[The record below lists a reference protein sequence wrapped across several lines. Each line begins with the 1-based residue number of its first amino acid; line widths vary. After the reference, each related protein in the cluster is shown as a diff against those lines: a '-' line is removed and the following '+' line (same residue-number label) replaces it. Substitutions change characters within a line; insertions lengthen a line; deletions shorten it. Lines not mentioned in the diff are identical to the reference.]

1 MHVGE
6 NERTGLR
13 METSGVHPIMLWRFC
28 RGAPPANGHRGEK
41 LTSVAPVVEPFER
54 PSLLDAAWE
63 LPPTSVPEPRPSADP
78 GRSFASAQALFA
90 EGRLE
95 DAWEE
100 AESARAGFA
109 ALDPLMETDVLFL
122 LARIAQ
128 ERGFSRV
135 GEERV
140 ARAIAERTD
149 LAEGTVPLSWFEL
162 HAALASANGE
172 HATATGAWDAAVK
185 VARSVR
191 DQTGEGTERLCIALR
206 ALGDALLA
214 VGNHGRA
221 LTVFGDL
228 VGEARS
234 LAKGLDDPHAFRHL
248 TSALHRLGDAHNA
261 AGDAAGAIRA
271 YRDAVVEAKRAASTS
286 GETAETLWDLSVGLN
301 RLGAA
306 QLDADHAQAAIAS
319 FEKSVEARR
328 AFVEQTGRSPQALV
342 GLASSLSKLGAA
354 LEQDG
359 DLAGAEAASNEAAEL
374 DREAAAPEDSY
385 PLTMVPPPIA
395 R

>member
-1 MHVGE
+1 M
-6 NERTGLR
+6 
-13 METSGVHPIMLWRFC
+13 
-28 RGAPPANGHRGEK
+28 
-41 LTSVAPVVEPFER
+41 ER
-54 PSLLDAAWE
+54 PSLLDAAWDN
-63 LPPTSVPEPRPSADP
+63 PPTSVPEPRPSADP
-78 GRSFASAQALFA
+78 ARSFAAAQSLFA
-90 EGRLE
+90 EGRFE

-100 AESARAGFA
+100 AEGARAAFA
-109 ALDPLMETDVLFL
+109 SVDPLAETDVLYL
-122 LARIAQ
+122 LALIAQ
-128 ERGFSRV
+128 ERGFLRV

-149 LAEGTVPLSWFEL
+149 LAEGTVPLSWYEL
-162 HAALASANGE
+162 HASLASANGE

-214 VGNHGRA
+214 VGNHARA
-221 LTVFGDL
+221 LQVFRDL
-228 VGEARS
+228 VSEARALS
-234 LAKGLDDPHAFRHL
+234 AALDDPHAFRHL
-248 TSALHRLGDAHNA
+248 TSALHRMGDAHNA
-261 AGDAAGAIRA
+261 ANDVAGAISA
-271 YRDAVVEAKRAASTS
+271 YRDAVVEAKRAAAKA
-286 GETAETLWDLSVGLN
+286 GETADTLWDLSVGLN

-306 QLDADHAQAAIAS
+306 QLDADQAQAAIAS

-342 GLASSLSKLGAA
+342 GLASSLSKLSAA

-359 DLAGAEAASNEAAEL
+359 DAAGAQAASDEAAEL
-374 DREAAAPEDSY
+374 DREAAAPDDSY

>member
-1 MHVGE
+1 M
-6 NERTGLR
+6 
-13 METSGVHPIMLWRFC
+13 
-28 RGAPPANGHRGEK
+28 
-41 LTSVAPVVEPFER
+41 VEHFER
-54 PSLLDAAWE
+54 PSLIDAAWDK
-63 LPPTSVPEPRPSADP
+63 PPTSVPEPRPSADP
-78 GRSFASAQALFA
+78 GRSFSTAQTLFA

-109 ALDPLMETDVLFL
+109 SIDPLAETDVLYL
-122 LARIAQ
+122 LACIAK
-128 ERGFSRV
+128 ERGFARV

-149 LAEGTVPLSWFEL
+149 LAEGTVPLAWYEL
-162 HAALASANGE
+162 HASLASANGE
-172 HATATGAWDAAVK
+172 HATATSAWDAAVK

-206 ALGDALLA
+206 AMGDAHLA
-214 VGNHGRA
+214 MGDHARA
-221 LTVFGDL
+221 LEVFRDL
-228 VGEARS
+228 VAEARA
-234 LAKGLDDPHAFRHL
+234 LASSTDDPHAFRHL

-261 AGDAAGAIRA
+261 ASDVAGAIGA
-271 YRDAVVEAKRAASTS
+271 YRDAVVEAKRAAAKA
-286 GETAETLWDLSVGLN
+286 GETPETLWDLSVGLN

-306 QLDADHAQAAIAS
+306 QLDAEQAQAAIAS

-328 AFVEQTGRSPQALV
+328 AFVDQTGRSPQALV
-342 GLASSLSKLGAA
+342 GLASSLAKLAAA

-359 DLAGAEAASNEAAEL
+359 DAAGAHAASEEAAALDQEAASPAE
-374 DREAAAPEDSY
+374 SY
-385 PLTMVPPPIA
+385 PLTMIPPPAVA